1 MTVTWVADID
11 VIIHRLREY
20 SVEFA
25 SDLVE
30 SLGDPGCGR
39 SSWIKKLRTLSSLRK
54 CPTDFELRLA
64 IPKFR
69 SSKNVM
75 VTALSESPILSA
87 ILLEILLARRKS
99 RTPIIFS
106 S

>member
-1 MTVTWVADID
+1 MNTAAWVADID
-11 VIIHRLREY
+11 VIIHRLN
-20 SVEFA
+20 SVESA

-30 SLGDPGCGR
+30 SLGDPGRGQ
-39 SSWIKKLRTLSSLRK
+39 SSWIKKLRTLSSLRQ
-54 CPTDFELRLA
+54 CPADFELKLA

-75 VTALSESPILSA
+75 VTAPSESPILSA
-87 ILLEILLARRKS
+87 IVLEILLARRIT
-99 RTPIIFS
+99 RPPIIFS

>member
-1 MTVTWVADID
+1 MNPAAWVADID
-11 VIIHRLREY
+11 VIIHRLN

-39 SSWIKKLRTLSSLRK
+39 SSWIKKLSSLRQ
-54 CPTDFELRLA
+54 CATDFELKLA

-75 VTALSESPILSA
+75 VTAPSESPI
-87 ILLEILLARRKS
+87 
-99 RTPIIFS
+99 
-106 S
+106 